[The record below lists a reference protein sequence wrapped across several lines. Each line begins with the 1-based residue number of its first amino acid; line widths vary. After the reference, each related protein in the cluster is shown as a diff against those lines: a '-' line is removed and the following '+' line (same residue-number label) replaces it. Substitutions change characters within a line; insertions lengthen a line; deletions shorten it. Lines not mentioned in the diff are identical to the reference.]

1 MKRTTLQPTLWIVLA
16 FMFFTHVSI
25 QAQPAAKQQYAVSE
39 NNRSTA
45 TVTMEFTDEL
55 RKVSIK
61 RNGQPEHV
69 YRSFLSAPIFT
80 VHAETHLIF
89 AYYPELS
96 RISTTEANFSLREV
110 NNQAKRYGRDDV
122 NSIHGRLAADMRI
135 LRAVREYD
143 AAFRLFE
150 TAFVIA
156 TGDESILQGEPS
168 PSLRVS
174 EITQTSAKMRKAAVL
189 QDITTCKNDC
199 RNTETR
205 CLEGVPTGDRIRCYE
220 ASFKCQQNCDS
231 IYKQPMTPP
240 RPN

>member
-1 MKRTTLQPTLWIVLA
+1 MKKTAPQSALWVVLA
-16 FMFFTHVSI
+16 LILFTHASI
-25 QAQPAAKQQYAVSE
+25 HAQSAAKQQYAISE
-39 NNRSTA
+39 NNRPAA

-69 YRSFLSAPIFT
+69 YRSFLSAPVFT
-80 VHAETHLIF
+80 VHAGTHLIF

-110 NNQAKRYGRDDV
+110 NNRAKRYGREDV
-122 NSIHGRLAADMRI
+122 NSIHGRLAADMQI

-168 PSLRVS
+168 TSLRVNK
-174 EITQTSAKMRKAAVL
+174 I
-189 QDITTCKNDC
+189 N
-199 RNTETR
+199 
-205 CLEGVPTGDRIRCYE
+205 
-220 ASFKCQQNCDS
+220 
-231 IYKQPMTPP
+231 
-240 RPN
+240 